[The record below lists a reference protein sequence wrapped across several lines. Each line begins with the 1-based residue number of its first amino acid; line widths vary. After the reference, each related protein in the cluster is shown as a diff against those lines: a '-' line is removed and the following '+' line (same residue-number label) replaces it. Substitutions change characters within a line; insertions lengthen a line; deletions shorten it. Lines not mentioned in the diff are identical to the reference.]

1 MKYDKNMT
9 TDVIKIGEF
18 ENKKEFSY
26 CVLQFN
32 NITDIQEQ
40 GRIVECYFQDKNFLL
55 IPRNEYSNPIIDED
69 GNIIREDYSISLLL
83 LWTNIKDNN
92 AFNDIKTTM
101 EKMLSNETNI
111 TGQGKM
117 VLGNGLTSFTLSKQ
131 SLRDDSD
138 AQYSYLISHRFIN
151 NRYIY
156 KISSNDKF
164 RSHFNDR
171 DRFINMEGTVLD
183 IVFTGRDRNEYH
195 NCYNFF
201 GYKIKDY
208 LVKDNK
214 VILSNVKGVIDLEK
228 CIVPTNYVTILNLL
242 QTWNNPLEI
251 YPNYYS
257 NMSIRIAT
265 LIPEDKAIIKNNSV
279 YYNNR
284 VIDSTN
290 KKVMVLKDEN
300 KRYELLNDFFENW
313 NIGSVVSA
321 FISSKETLETLIERF
336 NRDII
341 EQEKENIL
349 MEREE
354 TIDYIRTIKRQ
365 IADMEEKIILLEYRT
380 KDFIPFPEIELPKKV
395 KRGFP
400 RIEDILRF
408 ENNKY
413 IIREGN
419 NNEE

>member
-18 ENKKEFSY
+18 ENKKVFSY

-32 NITDIQEQ
+32 NITNIQEQ

-55 IPRNEYSNPIIDED
+55 IPRNEYSNSIRDED
-69 GNIIREDYSISLLL
+69 GNIIREDYSTALLL

-92 AFNDIKTTM
+92 ALNDIKTTM
-101 EKMLSNETNI
+101 EKMLSSETNI

-117 VLGNGLTSFTLSKQ
+117 VLGDGLTSFTLSKQ
-131 SLRDDSD
+131 SLRDDSG

-156 KISSNDKF
+156 KISSNDNFK
-164 RSHFNDR
+164 SHFN

-183 IVFTGRDRNEYH
+183 IVFTGRDTNEYH

-214 VILSNVKGVIDLEK
+214 IILSNVKGVIDLEK

-265 LIPEDKAIIKNNSV
+265 LIPEDKAIIKNNGV

-290 KKVMVLKDEN
+290 RKVMVLKDEN
-300 KRYELLNDFFENW
+300 KRYELLNDFFKNW
-313 NIGSVVSA
+313 NIGSVISA
-321 FISSKETLETLIERF
+321 FISSKETLETLIGRF

-354 TIDYIRTIKRQ
+354 TINYIRTIKRQ

-413 IIREGN
+413 IIREEN

>member
-18 ENKKEFSY
+18 ENKKIFSY

-32 NITDIQEQ
+32 NITNIQEQ

-55 IPRNEYSNPIIDED
+55 IPRNEYSNSIRDED
-69 GNIIREDYSISLLL
+69 GNIIREDYSTALLL

-92 AFNDIKTTM
+92 ALNDIKTIM
-101 EKMLSNETNI
+101 EKMLSSETNI

-131 SLRDDSD
+131 PLRDDSG

-156 KISSNDKF
+156 KISSNDNFK
-164 RSHFNDR
+164 SHFNDI
-171 DRFINMEGTVLD
+171 FINMEGTVLD
-183 IVFTGRDRNEYH
+183 IVFTGRDTNEYH

-214 VILSNVKGVIDLEK
+214 IILSNVKGVIDLEK

-265 LIPEDKAIIKNNSV
+265 LIPEDKAIIKNNGV

-290 KKVMVLKDEN
+290 RKVMVLKDEN
-300 KRYELLNDFFENW
+300 KRYELLNDFFKNW
-313 NIGSVVSA
+313 NIGSVISA
-321 FISSKETLETLIERF
+321 FISSKETLETLIGRF

-354 TIDYIRTIKRQ
+354 TINYIRTIKRQ

-413 IIREGN
+413 IIREEN

>member
-1 MKYDKNMT
+1 
-9 TDVIKIGEF
+9 
-18 ENKKEFSY
+18 
-26 CVLQFN
+26 
-32 NITDIQEQ
+32 
-40 GRIVECYFQDKNFLL
+40 
-55 IPRNEYSNPIIDED
+55 
-69 GNIIREDYSISLLL
+69 
-83 LWTNIKDNN
+83 
-92 AFNDIKTTM
+92 M

-290 KKVMVLKDEN
+290 RKVMVLKDEN

>member
-18 ENKKEFSY
+18 ENKKVFSY

-32 NITDIQEQ
+32 NITNIQEQ

-55 IPRNEYSNPIIDED
+55 IPRNEYSNSIRDED
-69 GNIIREDYSISLLL
+69 GNIIREDYSTALLL

-92 AFNDIKTTM
+92 ALNDIKTTM
-101 EKMLSNETNI
+101 EKMLSSETNI

-131 SLRDDSD
+131 SLRDDSG

-156 KISSNDKF
+156 KISSSDNFK
-164 RSHFNDR
+164 SHFNDI
-171 DRFINMEGTVLD
+171 FINMEGTILD
-183 IVFTGRDRNEYH
+183 IVFTGRDTNEYH

-214 VILSNVKGVIDLEK
+214 IILSNVKGVIDLEK

-265 LIPEDKAIIKNNSV
+265 LIPEDKAIIKNNGV

-290 KKVMVLKDEN
+290 RKVMVLKDEN
-300 KRYELLNDFFENW
+300 KRYELLNDFFKNW

-321 FISSKETLETLIERF
+321 FISSKETLETLIGRF

-354 TIDYIRTIKRQ
+354 TINYIRTIKRQ

-413 IIREGN
+413 IIREEN